1 MGVDEARDDD
11 VTRRVDY
18 PSIVSWEMLADRGDL
33 VVLDQHVR
41 FRQLTEIRV
50 LGQDDPTAN
59 EDSISHSFG
68 LSHGRSAPPTAK
80 RVMNLLVRGCVYSN
94 TRVRTSVRIV
104 TP

>member
-1 MGVDEARDDD
+1 MGVDETGDDD
-11 VTRRVDY
+11 VTRRIDD
-18 PSIVSWEMLADRGDL
+18 PSIVGREVVADRGDL

-68 LSHGRSAPPTAK
+68 LSHGGSAPPAGEA
-80 RVMNLLVRGCVYSN
+80 VS
-94 TRVRTSVRIV
+94 
-104 TP
+104 